1 MMFAEAHGARIPM
14 LGLGTWRLAGQVCVR
29 IVDQALR
36 LGYRHVDTAQG
47 YENEAE
53 VGEGLRHS
61 GVARSEIFVTTKV
74 WPQNL
79 APRDLVRAT
88 KESLT
93 KLKVSEVDLLLI
105 HWPSETVPLADTLG
119 AMAHVKQAGM
129 TRHIG
134 ISNFNVALME
144 QAVALCP
151 EPIVCNQ
158 VEYHPLLDQ
167 SKVIAACKRLGMAMV
182 AYSPIAR
189 GGLGDNDVLAK
200 IGKAHGKS
208 SAQVALRWL
217 MQQGIVA
224 IPRTSRVERL
234 SENLAIFDFEL
245 TAEEIAAVN
254 ALGAASGRIVSPAFA
269 PKWD

>member
-1 MMFAEAHGARIPM
+1 MMFADAHGARIPL
-14 LGLGTWRLAGQVCVR
+14 LGLGTWRVLGPTCVR
-29 IVDQALR
+29 IVEQALR
-36 LGYRHVDTAQG
+36 LGYRHIDTAQG

-53 VGEGLRHS
+53 VGDGLRNS
-61 GVARSEIFVTTKV
+61 GVPRGEVFVTTKV

-79 APRDLVRAT
+79 APRDLIRST

-105 HWPSETVPLADTLG
+105 HWPSETVPLADTLS
-119 AMAHVKQAGM
+119 AMAQVKQAGM

-134 ISNFNVALME
+134 VSNFNVALMD
-144 QAVALCP
+144 QAVKLCP

-167 SKVIAACKRLGMAMV
+167 SKVIAACKRLGIAMV

-189 GGLGDNDVLAK
+189 GGLGDNDVLEK
-200 IGKAHGKS
+200 IGKVHGKS
-208 SAQVALRWL
+208 AAQVALRWL

-234 SENLAIFDFEL
+234 SENIAIFDFEL
-245 TAEEIAAVN
+245 SAAEMAAID
-254 ALGAASGRIVSPAFA
+254 ALGGASGRIVNPAFA